1 MSKIL
6 RFAFNGTQDQESV
19 EADMA
24 LAIFAAECI
33 HGRPRVR
40 METRYLVSPDGKSC
54 AMELTGD
61 AGEAAARVFAGLV
74 SARFGEGGVSIS
86 HYQGLG
92 NLPNTGALGTTPQQE
107 MA

>member
-6 RFAFNGTQDQESV
+6 RFAFDETPDQEAV
-19 EADMA
+19 ESDMA

-40 METRYLVSPDGKSC
+40 METRYLVGPDGKSC
-54 AMELTGD
+54 AMELSGD

-74 SARFGEGGVSIS
+74 SARFGEAAVRIS
-86 HYQGLG
+86 TNPGA
-92 NLPNTGALGTTPQQE
+92 NTLEVEGMPA
-107 MA
+107 